1 MKVIKFKLKLPGYK
15 DLLRYGEIVYDREFT
30 DGVRAR
36 EIKYM
41 GILYHLR
48 MKDGEVLSLKQW
60 DSFPYTEDE
69 ADIASMGDDELA
81 DMLMF
86 SDRDR
91 KTNSKAENVY
101 WLCIKEINKRLDD
114 HGKD

>member
-1 MKVIKFKLKLPGYK
+1 MKVIKFKLKHPDYK

-30 DGVRAR
+30 DGVRVR
-36 EIKYM
+36 KIKYM

-48 MKDGEVLSLKQW
+48 TENENFVLLKQW

-69 ADIASMGDDELA
+69 ADIANLEDDELA
-81 DMLMF
+81 DMFMF

-91 KTNSKAENVY
+91 KNNKRAEIVY